1 LIQEEF
7 MRKKGLLV
15 ASLIGVVM
23 LTGCGASF
31 SISASDLEKYSE
43 DNSAVYADMS
53 DSYTDTYDYLD
64 GLYVMEKDDV
74 HVELRDLDTTQNAS
88 KWFESNVEDIKEGSK
103 SSSGSSTSSGGSY
116 TISTDDMVYRI
127 LFSEDKG
134 IYAYGDTKDSVNK
147 VLADLNI
154 N

>member
-1 LIQEEF
+1 

-74 HVELRDLDTTQNAS
+74 HVDLWDLDTTQNAS

-103 SSSGSSTSSGGSY
+103 SSSGSSTLSGGSY

>member
-1 LIQEEF
+1 

-74 HVELRDLDTTQNAS
+74 HVELWDLDTTQNAS

-147 VLADLNI
+147 VFADLNI

>member
-1 LIQEEF
+1 

-74 HVELRDLDTTQNAS
+74 HVELWDLDTTQNAS

-103 SSSGSSTSSGGSY
+103 SSSGSNTSSGGSY
-116 TISTDDMVYRI
+116 TITTDDMVYRI

>member
-1 LIQEEF
+1 

-31 SISASDLEKYSE
+31 SISATDLEKYSE

-53 DSYTDTYDYLD
+53 DSYTETYDYLD

-74 HVELRDLDTTQNAS
+74 HIELWDLDTTQNAS
-88 KWFESNVEDIKEGSK
+88 KWFESNVDGIKEGSK
-103 SSSGSSTSSGGSY
+103 SSSGSSTSSGDRY

>member
-1 LIQEEF
+1 

-74 HVELRDLDTTQNAS
+74 HVELWDLDTTQNAS
-88 KWFESNVEDIKEGSK
+88 KWFESNKEGSK
-103 SSSGSSTSSGGSY
+103 SSSGSSTS
-116 TISTDDMVYRI
+116 
-127 LFSEDKG
+127 FSEDKG

-147 VLADLNI
+147 VLVDLNI

>member
-1 LIQEEF
+1 

-74 HVELRDLDTTQNAS
+74 HVELRDLDTTQNVS

>member
-1 LIQEEF
+1 

-88 KWFESNVEDIKEGSK
+88 KWFESNVEDIKDGSK

>member
-1 LIQEEF
+1 

-31 SISASDLEKYSE
+31 SISATDLEKYSE

-53 DSYTDTYDYLD
+53 DSYTETYDYLD

-74 HVELRDLDTTQNAS
+74 HIELWDLDTTQNAS

-134 IYAYGDTKDSVNK
+134 IYAYGDTKESVNK

>member
-1 LIQEEF
+1 

-43 DNSAVYADMS
+43 DNSAVYAAMS

-88 KWFESNVEDIKEGSK
+88 KWFESNVEDIKDGSK

>member
-1 LIQEEF
+1 

-15 ASLIGVVM
+15 ASQIGVVM

-31 SISASDLEKYSE
+31 SISATDLEKYSE

-53 DSYTDTYDYLD
+53 DSYTETYDYLD

-74 HVELRDLDTTQNAS
+74 HIELWDLDTTQNAS

>member
-1 LIQEEF
+1 

-103 SSSGSSTSSGGSY
+103 SSSGSSTSSGCSY

>member
-1 LIQEEF
+1 
-7 MRKKGLLV
+7 
-15 ASLIGVVM
+15 M

-31 SISASDLEKYSE
+31 SISATDLEKYSE

-53 DSYTDTYDYLD
+53 DSYTETYDYLD

-74 HVELRDLDTTQNAS
+74 HIELWDLDTTQNAS

>member
-1 LIQEEF
+1 

-103 SSSGSSTSSGGSY
+103 SSSGSSTS
-116 TISTDDMVYRI
+116 
-127 LFSEDKG
+127 FSEDKG

>member
-1 LIQEEF
+1 MLGHYLIYY
-7 MRKKGLLV
+7 RKYLWRQVNFYSDSGGIYEKE
-15 ASLIGVVM
+15 

-31 SISASDLEKYSE
+31 SISATDLEKYSE

-53 DSYTDTYDYLD
+53 DSYTETYDYLD

-74 HVELRDLDTTQNAS
+74 HIELWDLDTTQNAS

-116 TISTDDMVYRI
+116 TISTDD
-127 LFSEDKG
+127 
-134 IYAYGDTKDSVNK
+134 
-147 VLADLNI
+147 LNI

>member
-1 LIQEEF
+1 

-64 GLYVMEKDDV
+64 GLYVTEKDDV
-74 HVELRDLDTTQNAS
+74 HVELWDLDTTQNAS

>member
-1 LIQEEF
+1 

-74 HVELRDLDTTQNAS
+74 HVELWDLDTTQNAS

-103 SSSGSSTSSGGSY
+103 SSSGSSTSSSGSY

-134 IYAYGDTKDSVNK
+134 IYAYGDTKDSINK

>member
-1 LIQEEF
+1 

-88 KWFESNVEDIKEGSK
+88 KWFESNVEDIKDGSK
-103 SSSGSSTSSGGSY
+103 SSSGSSTS
-116 TISTDDMVYRI
+116 
-127 LFSEDKG
+127 FSEDKG

-147 VLADLNI
+147 VLVDLNI

>member
-1 LIQEEF
+1 

-23 LTGCGASF
+23 LTGCGTSF

-64 GLYVMEKDDV
+64 GLKVM
-74 HVELRDLDTTQNAS
+74 
-88 KWFESNVEDIKEGSK
+88 
-103 SSSGSSTSSGGSY
+103 
-116 TISTDDMVYRI
+116 
-127 LFSEDKG
+127 
-134 IYAYGDTKDSVNK
+134 
-147 VLADLNI
+147 
-154 N
+154 

>member
-1 LIQEEF
+1 

-74 HVELRDLDTTQNAS
+74 HVELWDLDTTQNAS

-103 SSSGSSTSSGGSY
+103 SSSGSSTS
-116 TISTDDMVYRI
+116 
-127 LFSEDKG
+127 FSEDKG

-147 VLADLNI
+147 VLVDLNI

>member
-1 LIQEEF
+1 

-31 SISASDLEKYSE
+31 SISATDLEKYSE
-43 DNSAVYADMS
+43 NNSAVYADMS
-53 DSYTDTYDYLD
+53 DSYTETYDYLD

-74 HVELRDLDTTQNAS
+74 HVELWDLDTAQNAS

-127 LFSEDKG
+127 LFSGDKG

>member
-1 LIQEEF
+1 

-74 HVELRDLDTTQNAS
+74 HVELWDLDMTQNAS

>member
-1 LIQEEF
+1 

-74 HVELRDLDTTQNAS
+74 HVELWDLDTTQNAS

-134 IYAYGDTKDSVNK
+134 IYSYGDTKDSVNK